1 MHTSKIQAAPV
12 TAYFLLVFTFT
23 VPNYTFKF
31 LNSVVN
37 IRITFWKYRN
47 HLQKKIFFS
56 LRRAV
61 KKRKKWVSH
70 IWPRPRKLGLIKDSS
85 TKLVLSM
92 NWSQLEVLEAVDPP
106 LRVALPHLPGEK
118 LFRKK

>member
-1 MHTSKIQAAPV
+1 MWPA
-12 TAYFLLVFTFT
+12 
-23 VPNYTFKF
+23 
-31 LNSVVN
+31 VVN

-118 LFRKK
+118 FFFIKNKKQF